1 MKFTLICDESSTNDR
16 FLVVGALTLPRK
28 NHPLLAAEFHALKQ
42 KLKFR
47 PEGEIK
53 CKKVSRAYLP
63 FYQELLAWFFNHL
76 RANHCR
82 FRAHI
87 VDTASPEYRQYGGGS
102 KEQAFYK
109 VYYHLLFQSIRRLAL
124 EEEGSNVLVLLDYKR
139 NQYPFRLAVLKKAL
153 NAGLKRDL
161 NLANLVA
168 NVESRDS
175 SGARAELLIQVVD
188 VCAQRLPAKAGCVG
202 GESRDGAV
210 SGGPSRNEFRLR
222 HGGPRA
228 VQPVDLRCGDGDG
241 TEATA
246 PKEEP
251 LPHLTPCGVPLAG
264 RRAIRHG
271 IRCEQRFANNMTA
284 RTADGNNRKI

>member
-1 MKFTLICDESSTNDR
+1 MKFTLICDESGTSDR
-16 FLVVGALTLPRK
+16 YLVVGALTLPRK

-53 CKKVSRAYLP
+53 WKKVSRAYLP
-63 FYQELLAWFFNHL
+63 FYQELLAWFFGHL
-76 RANHCR
+76 KANHCR
-82 FRAHI
+82 FRVHI

-109 VYYHLLFQSIRRLAL
+109 VYYHLLFQSIRRLVL

-161 NLANLVA
+161 KLANLVA

-175 SGARAELLIQVVD
+175 SGAHAELLIQVVD
-188 VCAQRLPAKAGCVG
+188 VLIGAIAHVRNGYLQKPGASAVKAEMVRFLEAQAG
-202 GESRDGAV
+202 
-210 SGGPSRNEFRLR
+210 
-222 HGGPRA
+222 
-228 VQPVDLRCGDGDG
+228 
-241 TEATA
+241 T
-246 PKEEP
+246 
-251 LPHLTPCGVPLAG
+251 
-264 RRAIRHG
+264 
-271 IRCEQRFANNMTA
+271 RFAFDTA
-284 RTADGNNRKI
+284 ARAPFNLWTFDVGVAMERKRQHQEKNRSRT